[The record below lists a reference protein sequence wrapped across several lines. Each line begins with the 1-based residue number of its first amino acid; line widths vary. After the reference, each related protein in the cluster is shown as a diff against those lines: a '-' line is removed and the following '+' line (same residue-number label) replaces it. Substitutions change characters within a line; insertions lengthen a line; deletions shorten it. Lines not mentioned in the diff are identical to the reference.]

1 MPIIKNCLSLIG
13 NALRNETTSYS
24 LTKTEQVGK
33 MLNRKIISTPT
44 PVKLLSYRNADL
56 IKEKHTTEKV
66 LSIFNIKRDFVAAR
80 IQSNQFTDL
89 KNKTIQ
95 GHKDTVA
102 KVMDWYNPQKNAFGI
117 MMGTPRQSAD
127 IAKEESRNALNV
139 MIMEKN
145 TFNEKILNSN
155 DNLQKSY
162 SKTEE
167 SSWVSAS
174 VGSLLDKGAKVYPD
188 ISCSLRLG
196 EPFIITL
203 PETVRLDVDIHP
215 LKK

>member
-1 MPIIKNCLSLIG
+1 MTQRKNIIFSNKNR
-13 NALRNETTSYS
+13 A
-24 LTKTEQVGK
+24 
-33 MLNRKIISTPT
+33 NRKTVKQKNNHHSHTSETIIIS
-44 PVKLLSYRNADL
+44 KCRFNKRNY
-56 IKEKHTTEKV
+56 ITEKV
-66 LSIFNIKRDFVAAR
+66 LSIFNIKRDFVAVR

-102 KVMDWYNPQKNAFGI
+102 KVIDWYNPQKNAFGI
-117 MMGTPRQSAD
+117 MMGTPRRSAD
-127 IAKEESRNALNV
+127 IAKEESRNALNF
-139 MIMEKN
+139 MIMEKD

-155 DNLQKSY
+155 ANLQKKY
-162 SKTEE
+162 GTTEN

-203 PETVRLDVDIHP
+203 PETVRLDVNIHP

>member
-1 MPIIKNCLSLIG
+1 MTQRKNIIFSNKNR
-13 NALRNETTSYS
+13 A
-24 LTKTEQVGK
+24 
-33 MLNRKIISTPT
+33 NRKTVKQKNNHHSHTSETIIISKCRFNKR
-44 PVKLLSYRNADL
+44 KLHYRKSF
-56 IKEKHTTEKV
+56 IY
-66 LSIFNIKRDFVAAR
+66 FNIKRDFVAVR

-117 MMGTPRQSAD
+117 MMGTPRRSAD
-127 IAKEESRNALNV
+127 IAKEESRNALNF
-139 MIMEKN
+139 MIMEKD

-155 DNLQKSY
+155 DNLQKKY
-162 SKTEE
+162 GTTEN

>member
-1 MPIIKNCLSLIG
+1 
-13 NALRNETTSYS
+13 
-24 LTKTEQVGK
+24 
-33 MLNRKIISTPT
+33 
-44 PVKLLSYRNADL
+44 
-56 IKEKHTTEKV
+56 
-66 LSIFNIKRDFVAAR
+66 
-80 IQSNQFTDL
+80 
-89 KNKTIQ
+89 
-95 GHKDTVA
+95 
-102 KVMDWYNPQKNAFGI
+102 MDWYNPQKNAFGI

-188 ISCSLRLG
+188 ISCSLRQG

>member
-1 MPIIKNCLSLIG
+1 
-13 NALRNETTSYS
+13 
-24 LTKTEQVGK
+24 
-33 MLNRKIISTPT
+33 
-44 PVKLLSYRNADL
+44 
-56 IKEKHTTEKV
+56 
-66 LSIFNIKRDFVAAR
+66 
-80 IQSNQFTDL
+80 
-89 KNKTIQ
+89 
-95 GHKDTVA
+95 
-102 KVMDWYNPQKNAFGI
+102 
-117 MMGTPRQSAD
+117 
-127 IAKEESRNALNV
+127 
-139 MIMEKN
+139 MEKN

-215 LKK
+215 LKNDPERFHTGKCVHIKASTWCSPPVT